1 MGTMRVIYLL
11 ITGIFFLQQSFAQ
24 VTFPEP
30 QEPDSLPAGA
40 EKIPVL
46 TRLDVHQDT
55 RVEKMLKWHVE
66 DNKKRDGME
75 GFRVEI
81 FSSSGLDAKERA
93 EEEKVKF
100 LKLYPGYHVHVIFS
114 APVFKVRTGDFRTKN
129 EALKLLKM
137 IQKDYPG
144 AFIVPGIIDF
154 PVLKKKAYERSD

>member
-1 MGTMRVIYLL
+1 MRVIYLL
-11 ITGIFFLQQSFAQ
+11 ITGILFIQQSLAQ
-24 VTFPEP
+24 VTFPESQGP
-30 QEPDSLPAGA
+30 NTSHREAET

-46 TRLDVHQDT
+46 SRLDVHQDP
-55 RVEKMLKWHVE
+55 RVEEMLKWHLE

-75 GFRVEI
+75 GYRVEI
-81 FSSSGLDAKERA
+81 FSSSGLDAKESA

-144 AFIVPGIIDF
+144 AFIVPDIIDF
-154 PVLKKKAYERSD
+154 PVLKKEAYERSD